1 MAKSRHTQDLDT
13 AEVILKRKSDLLL
26 GRSVYV
32 VRGEAAIL
40 RLQGLLVQFSAQ
52 CQNPSGTLLD
62 LSYFLQKPGFM
73 KRVPYLFVVAKRSGV
88 PIGKLLPDD
97 LTGTVLLL
105 EYRFWRFGTQA
116 YATNDRSGSGTLLAL
131 PADRARVAALVCG
144 VLMGHGA
151 RVAML
156 SFTGAAAVNLQTE
169 PIFCEL
175 GRRAQ
180 GIHWAVRHRHMPAY
194 LPLQPT
200 LDKTMAG
207 LGQKT
212 RSNMRYYRRR
222 AEQELGCV
230 FVPQVEA
237 TPDEMLRFNNACM
250 YPIDKSTLQWR
261 LKVLHALHAP
271 FLMGL
276 KDRDGQW
283 LSVLAGR
290 RFDDTSEILWQMNR
304 AGLPSHSLGTV
315 MRSYCM
321 EQELARGARRLQ
333 VEGGTFHSMHHSF
346 VKEELLDLVVVR
358 SGARRVLR
366 GLVNRFIPA
375 DNSLAELLKSKDLQ
389 WNQSPEEAS
398 PFVSIART

>member
-1 MAKSRHTQDLDT
+1 MAKSTHMQDRDT
-13 AEVILKRKSDLLL
+13 TEVVLRRDSDLPL

-40 RLQGLLVQFSAQ
+40 HLQGLLMRFSAA
-52 CQNPSGTLLD
+52 CENPSGTLLD
-62 LSYFLQKPGFM
+62 LPYFLQKPGFL
-73 KRVPYLFVVAKRSGV
+73 KRVPYLFVIAKRSGV
-88 PIGKLLPDD
+88 PVSGLVPED

-105 EYRFWRFGTQA
+105 EYRIWRLGTQA
-116 YATNDRSGSGTLLAL
+116 YATNDRSGSGTLLAR
-131 PADRARVAALVCG
+131 PADRAKVAALVCG
-144 VLMGHGA
+144 LMMGQGA

-156 SFTGAAAVNLQTE
+156 SFTGAAAHDLYRE
-169 PIFCEL
+169 PVFHEL

-180 GIHWAVRHRHMPAY
+180 GVHWAVRHRNMPAY

-200 LDKTMAG
+200 LDQTLAV

-222 AEQELGCV
+222 AEKELGCA
-230 FVPQVEA
+230 FIPQVEA
-237 TPDEMLRFNNACM
+237 TPDEMLRFNNVCM
-250 YPIDKSTLQWR
+250 YPIDESTLQWR
-261 LKVLHALHAP
+261 MSVLRALHEP
-271 FLMGL
+271 FVMGM

-290 RFDDTSEILWQMNR
+290 RFGVTSEILWQMNR
-304 AGLPSHSLGTV
+304 AVPSHSLGTV

-321 EQELARGARRLQ
+321 EQELQRGARRLQ

-346 VKEELLDLVVVR
+346 VKEDILDLVVVR
-358 SGARRVLR
+358 SGVRRILR

-389 WNQSPEEAS
+389 WDRSPKQSFP
-398 PFVSIART
+398 AR